1 MGLAAKIFKFEEP
14 KGYYERQKTH
24 FQLPT
29 EVQRIEINNGECQ
42 RITKLNARSF
52 TGWIA
57 CGVGVISCSAA
68 VFSLIAV
75 WKGNEKFKQEIMLPI
90 KEFVSKK

>member
-29 EVQRIEINNGECQ
+29 EVR
-42 RITKLNARSF
+42 
-52 TGWIA
+52 
-57 CGVGVISCSAA
+57 
-68 VFSLIAV
+68 
-75 WKGNEKFKQEIMLPI
+75 
-90 KEFVSKK
+90 